1 MMACDKSQMMVFDKL
16 QMKACDK
23 LQMKACDKFLTTE
36 HNNKIINLLKSWI

>member
-1 MMACDKSQMMVFDKL
+1 MMACDKSQMMVF
-16 QMKACDK
+16 DK